1 MKTPEAGAGAGGA
14 AIASPSPTTGVA
26 GPGLP
31 ASPPQADE
39 ANGRDRRVIGV
50 IAFAHGVS
58 HFCHLLLAPLFPW
71 LKAEFGFSYAQLGL
85 LMTAFF
91 VVSGI
96 GQAAS
101 GFVVD
106 RIGALPVLLVSIAL
120 FVLAAVGLGLAGGY
134 GGLLLFAM
142 VAGLGNAAFHPIDFS
157 ILNARIHSSRL
168 GKAYAAH
175 GISGSLGW
183 ALAPVF
189 LVGISELAG
198 WRQALFGAAALAAI
212 AWLVVWFNR
221 DVLAVQPHR
230 AAAAGPTT
238 SDGGQFSFL
247 RLPAVWFS
255 FLFFL
260 TATFALS
267 GVQSFGPEAA
277 RSLHAVPVAWVAM
290 CLTTYM
296 LASAA
301 GMIAGG
307 WLAGDPSRAERI
319 IAIGFG
325 VAALAALML
334 AMRSWPAWMV
344 PVMFAVMGVGA
355 GLAGP
360 SRDLLIKRATPPG
373 ATGRVYGTVY
383 SGLDVGLA
391 VGPLVFGMM
400 MDTGHPTW
408 VWVTI
413 AVFQASL
420 ILSAFNIGRLTRRPA
435 PLARA

>member
-1 MKTPEAGAGAGGA
+1 MTPSDAAAAAGD
-14 AIASPSPTTGVA
+14 IR
-26 GPGLP
+26 P
-31 ASPPQADE
+31 ATADPDR
-39 ANGRDRRVIGV
+39 ARVDRRVITV
-50 IAFAHGVS
+50 ISVAHGVS

-71 LKAEFGFSYAQLGL
+71 LKVEFGLSYAELGL
-85 LMTAFF
+85 LMTVFF

-120 FVLAAVGLGLAGGY
+120 FVLAACGLAMSTGY
-134 GGLLLFAM
+134 AGLLGFSML
-142 VAGLGNAAFHPIDFS
+142 AGLGNAAFHPIDFS
-157 ILNARIHSSRL
+157 ILNARVHVSRL

-175 GISGSLGW
+175 GVSGSLGW

-189 LVGISELAG
+189 LVGIAGIAG
-198 WRQALFGAAALAAI
+198 WREALFAAAGLAAI
-212 AWLVVWFNR
+212 VWLVIWRNR
-221 DVLAVQPHR
+221 DVLAVQVHR
-230 AAAAGPTT
+230 AAAGSATGGSEGPF
-238 SDGGQFSFL
+238 DFL

-301 GMIAGG
+301 GSVAGG
-307 WLAGDPSRAERI
+307 YLAADPSRAERI
-319 IAIGFG
+319 IGIGFAI
-325 VAALAALML
+325 AALSALVL
-334 AMRSWPAWMV
+334 AMASWPAWMV
-344 PVMFAVMGVGA
+344 PLMFVLMGFGA

-391 VGPLVFGMM
+391 LGPAVFGLM
-400 MDTGHPTW
+400 MDNGHPTW
-408 VWVTI
+408 VWLTI
-413 AVFQASL
+413 ALFQASL
-420 ILSAFNIGRLTRRPA
+420 IVSAFNIGRLTRRPA
-435 PLARA
+435 ALVRT